1 MKTKFGLLTTLLFV
15 AFSTFSQWTYKTI
28 TNGFDDPFKKAFTA
42 TNNNGWL
49 AMEAGESQ
57 TVIEYPDSIMKKILS
72 ITDSLSISEKISSLP
87 YVKSD
92 LTAYQSKTSYINKI
106 SDSSKN
112 INGDFVISITAY
124 KDPNYYSLS
133 YEMMKKQPTYIVV
146 TTSGTYYIGDTE
158 YYTTGFPRSYETTYM
173 GSGWSVSNLNMIVE
187 LKNYMKNSAIEKTV
201 KYPLL
206 YLHGAYFCD
215 DVVSCDIVFTVGGV
229 DKKYVVEGMKS
240 SDNKI
245 LFFDDNLF
253 SDKDFKSDFLAAS
266 KVKIRANESYC
277 DTDYYTFVMSGS
289 TAAYNFLNK

>member
-1 MKTKFGLLTTLLFV
+1 MKTKLGLLTILLFT
-15 AFSTFSQWTYKTI
+15 SLTGFSQWTYKTI

-49 AMEAGESQ
+49 AMETGESK
-57 TVIEYPDSIMKKILS
+57 TEIEYPDSIVKKMLAITDILS
-72 ITDSLSISEKISSLP
+72 IKDKIASIP
-87 YVKSD
+87 YIKSD
-92 LTAYQSKTSYINKI
+92 IIAYQTKTSYINKL

-112 INGDFVISITAY
+112 INGDFLISIGAY

-133 YEMMKKQPTYIVV
+133 YDLMKKQPTYKIV

-158 YYTTGFPRSYETTYM
+158 YYSSGFPRSYEVTYM
-173 GSGWSVSNLNMIVE
+173 GSGWSEQNTGLIIE
-187 LKNYMKNSAIEKTV
+187 LKNYMKNYAIEKVV

-215 DVVSCDIVFTVGGV
+215 DVVDCDFVFTVGGV

-245 LFFDDNLF
+245 LFFDEDLF

-277 DTDYYTFVMSGS
+277 DTEYYTFIMSSS
-289 TAAYNFLNK
+289 TAAYNFINK

>member
-1 MKTKFGLLTTLLFV
+1 MKKLLFTI
-15 AFSTFSQWTYKTI
+15 AISLASTSLFSQWTYKTI
-28 TNGFDDPFKKAFTA
+28 SNGFDSPFKKAFTA

-57 TVIEYPDSIMKKILS
+57 EVVEYPDSIMKKMLLITDALS
-72 ITDSLSISEKISSLP
+72 IKDKIGSMP
-87 YVKSD
+87 YIKSD
-92 LTAYQSKTSYINKI
+92 VFAYQSKTAYVNKV
-106 SDSSKN
+106 SDSLKN
-112 INGDFVISITAY
+112 INSEFVISMTAY
-124 KDPNYYSLS
+124 KDPNYYSLP
-133 YEMMKKQPTYIVV
+133 YEVQQKQPTYKIV

-158 YYTTGFPRSYETTYM
+158 YYTTGFPRSYEVTYM
-173 GSGWSVSNLNMIVE
+173 GSGWSEQNIGLIVE
-187 LKNYMKNSAIEKTV
+187 LKNYLNNSAIRKTV

-229 DKKYVVEGMKS
+229 DKKYVVEGAKS

-253 SDKDFKSDFLAAS
+253 SDKDFKSDFLAAT

-277 DTDYYTFVMSGS
+277 DTEYYTFLMSGS
-289 TAAYNFLNK
+289 TGAYNFLNK